1 MIRVNLIGTSRK
13 KSAKARSSVAIPTN
27 IMPLVLVLIVVAAAA
42 GGYLWY
48 SKLDAQVNELTSK
61 IATLQAQKA
70 SLDAVIKTNQIYET
84 RKKSLESRI
93 KIIEGL
99 KRNQVNPI
107 LAMDVLSDAVQKT
120 QYVWLSQL
128 DQNNAVLSMSGVGT
142 SLNAIADFYANLE
155 STGYFHSLDLAN
167 ATDAAGNFTFSLK
180 CEFKAP
186 APKPAAPADAKGGN

>member
-1 MIRVNLIGTSRK
+1 MIKVNLIGSSRK
-13 KSAKARSSVAIPTN
+13 KAVKARSSIAIPTN
-27 IMPLVLVLIVVAAAA
+27 VMPLVLTAIVAASGV

-48 SKLDAQVNELTSK
+48 SRLAAQTADLNSK
-61 IATLQAQKA
+61 ISALQAQKA
-70 SLDAVIKTNQIYET
+70 SLDAVIKQNQIYES
-84 RKKSLESRI
+84 RKKALEARI

-107 LAMDVLSDAVQKT
+107 LAMDMLSEAVVRT
-120 QYVWLSQL
+120 QFVWLSQL
-128 DQNNAVLSMSGVGT
+128 EQNNAVLSMTGVGT

-155 STGYFHSLDLAN
+155 NTGYFHNLDLAN

-186 APKPAAPADAKGGN
+186 APRTDTPAAGGAN